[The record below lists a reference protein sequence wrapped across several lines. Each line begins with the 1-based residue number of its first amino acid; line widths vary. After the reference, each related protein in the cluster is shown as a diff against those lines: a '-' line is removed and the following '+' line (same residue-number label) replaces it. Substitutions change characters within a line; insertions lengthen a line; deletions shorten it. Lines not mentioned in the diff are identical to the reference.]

1 MLWRTLTLVIALAGS
16 VAALQSRPNFAGA
29 WVPIPE
35 AGTDPRA
42 TEITIRQTTAEF
54 VIESASG
61 RKFVYKLDG
70 SRSINSIPERGGDP
84 PSVTESTAAWEGNK
98 LVVQTTISRG
108 VAPDVR
114 TIHFKSV
121 YFLDADGRLILEESA
136 RLAEGG
142 PTDTRRL
149 VYRKKTLPSGGKL
162 VIGNW

>member
-1 MLWRTLTLVIALAGS
+1 MLLRTFALALAMM
-16 VAALQSRPNFAGA
+16 VTALSGLSTAQSRPNFAGV
-29 WVPIPE
+29 WMPILE

-42 TEITIRQTTAEF
+42 TEITIRQTSAEF

-61 RKFVYKLDG
+61 RKIVYKLDG
-70 SRSINSIPERGGDP
+70 SRSTNSIPERGGDP

-142 PTDTRRL
+142 PTDSRR
-149 VYRKKTLPSGGKL
+149 VVFKKKTLPSGG
-162 VIGNW
+162 